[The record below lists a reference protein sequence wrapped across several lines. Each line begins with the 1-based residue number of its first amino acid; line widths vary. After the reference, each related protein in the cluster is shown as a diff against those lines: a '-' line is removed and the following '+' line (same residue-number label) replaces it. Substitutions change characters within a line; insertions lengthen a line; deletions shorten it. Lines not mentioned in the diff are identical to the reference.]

1 RTGGQSLDPA
11 ERGVDLLS
19 RRIDLVEEVRA
30 ENRRRL
36 DRGLDSRVLVL
47 LAHRFSFVR
56 LAELAPSSAASAEL
70 SSPRRYPATPTVF
83 TLVARAAARCRPI
96 IPDRIDLHQ
105 IRPPDLDPA
114 AGPLH
119 GVHRTA

>member
-1 RTGGQSLDPA
+1 GRMPPGRGGLLIEQETRTRVRSAPHHQQRRPGGQSLDA
-11 ERGVDLLS
+11 TERRIDLFG

-56 LAELAPSSAASAEL
+56 LADLAPSPALWAGL
-70 SSPRRYPATPTVF
+70 SSPRRYPATPTTL
-83 TLVARAAARCRPI
+83 TLV
-96 IPDRIDLHQ
+96 
-105 IRPPDLDPA
+105 
-114 AGPLH
+114 
-119 GVHRTA
+119 